1 MRGSNTAYSTSTN
14 VVNTTKSAA
23 MTSTQPIVM
32 GKSRVF
38 NASTNNLPMPFQPKI
53 ISTNTAPASSE
64 ANHPLMVVIMGFD
77 ATGKRC
83 LKKTVRSRSPFAR
96 AVLIKS
102 IEPTCN
108 RLLRVNCKMTPTGR
122 TPKVKAG
129 KMRFFRLRYR
139 SPL

>member
-1 MRGSNTAYSTSTN
+1 MRGSKIAYKTSTS
-14 VVNTTKSAA
+14 VVNTTNKAA
-23 MTSTQPIVM
+23 MTSTQPMVM

-53 ISTNTAPASSE
+53 ISTKTAPARSD
-64 ANHPLMVVIMGFD
+64 ANHPLMVVMIGLD

-83 LKKTVRSRSPFAR
+83 LKNTVRSRNPFAR

-102 IEPTCN
+102 IDPTCN
-108 RLLRVNCKMTPTGR
+108 KLLRVNCKITPTGR

-129 KMRFFRLRYR
+129 NMRFLRLRYR
-139 SPL
+139 SPE